1 MLVREV
7 MTEPVVTVPADAT
20 LEGAVHR
27 MLEHRIGSVVVIE
40 ADKHLGIVTETD
52 VLVAGHETGL
62 PLADIAVE
70 DVMSR
75 PLLTVPP
82 DTTVRAT
89 VERMR
94 EAGVKKLGVA
104 DGIELQGIVTH
115 QDIVYAHPEL
125 IQEAIHVEERRQDWE
140 RDVVEE

>member
-7 MTEPVVTVPADAT
+7 MTEPVVTVPVDAT
-20 LEGAVHR
+20 LEGAVYR
-27 MLEHRIGSVVVIE
+27 MLEHRIGSVVVM
-40 ADKHLGIVTETD
+40 ADDGHLGIVTETD
-52 VLVAGHETGL
+52 VLLAGHETGR
-62 PLADIAVE
+62 PFAEIAVE

-104 DGIELQGIVTH
+104 DGIDLKGIVTH

-125 IQEAIHVEERRQDWE
+125 IQEAIHLEERRQDWE
-140 RDVVEE
+140 RDLTEE